1 MIEAHLPLPLLLAA
15 EHMFNQAINQD
26 QAVKSRMTALAGLVF
41 EIHLTLPR
49 LRVFLTPTAQG
60 GVILR
65 RDFEGLSDAQIST
78 SVFGMLRT
86 RQGADGMDAL
96 FSGDIGIEGDQ
107 KAAESL
113 LRLLSDLDYDVF
125 PMLSNRIGTAPAG
138 LIERRVMSFKRH
150 FTEWRRTRQIE
161 QADFL
166 VYERQLLVDGGDVQ
180 LWMDG
185 VDTARDHVDHLA
197 NRLQTLEQRAAVGA
211 GS

>member
-15 EHMFNQAINQD
+15 ERMFNQAINQD
-26 QAVKSRMTALAGLVF
+26 QAVKPRMAALAGLVF

-49 LRVFLTPTAQG
+49 LRIFLTPTTQG

-86 RQGADGMDAL
+86 QQGADGMDAL
-96 FSGDIGIEGDQ
+96 FSGDIQIEGDQ
-107 KAAESL
+107 KSAESL
-113 LRLLSDLDYDVF
+113 LRLLSDLDVDVF
-125 PMLSNRIGTAPAG
+125 AMLANRIGAAPAG

-180 LWMDG
+180 SWMDG
-185 VDTARDHVDHLA
+185 VDTARDHVDHLE
-197 NRLQTLEQRAAVGA
+197 NRLKKLEQRAADGA